1 MNFFVKWLVVIMTT
15 IPCENQGVWDEVTQ
29 SYSETQLTMQSCR
42 ELDTLSQEKHFTDSL
57 QAVQFFER
65 ITKDNRVEEAML
77 LEMYTPYFQDSTMI
91 APVGGCFP
99 AYDTLRVH

>member
-15 IPCENQGVWDEVTQ
+15 VPCENQGVWDEVTQ
-29 SYSETQLTMQSCR
+29 SYSETQFTTSICMKQ
-42 ELDTLSQEKHFTDSL
+42 DTLSHEKNFIDSL
-57 QAVQFFER
+57 QAIQFFER
-65 ITKDNRVEEAML
+65 ITKDMRVHEAIL